1 MKPQLHNR
9 IDLLHQVTR
18 TTAQGLWDMMLIAW
32 QFYGYHWECDNVERE
47 FALNPNNMN
56 NNCFTLCLDNEW
68 LNCVC
73 EGVREAWSGAG
84 RWVDDGGGGGRGGTA
99 GTGK

>member
-1 MKPQLHNR
+1 MS
-9 IDLLHQVTR
+9 
-18 TTAQGLWDMMLIAW
+18 
-32 QFYGYHWECDNVERE
+32 
-47 FALNPNNMN
+47 PNNTN
-56 NNCFTLCLDNEW
+56 NNWLTLCLDNEW

-84 RWVDDGGGGGRGGTA
+84 RQVDGVGGGGRGGTA